1 MLQDEF
7 AELREALADAR
18 KEASSAQATAAAEL
32 QSVRRQHKNAVQ
44 VWCPLSPLGHAQGCL
59 RDAFLLA
66 AH

>member
-32 QSVRRQHKNAVQ
+32 QAVRRQHKTAVQ
-44 VWCPLSPLGHAQGCL
+44 VRCTPFPFRPAQGCSQ
-59 RDAFLLA
+59 DAYLLA